1 MPANAVA
8 AATVNGQGYWPAG
21 SATSRV
27 NPLLRRHVPN
37 HRLALRCPFLSL
49 EVAWMSKPG
58 QMVLVALRKMIASG
72 ELAAGERLME
82 VPTAEL
88 FGVSRMPVRMAFRTL
103 EQEGLLVRFGG
114 RGFQVRSVSADD
126 IAGAVEVRG
135 VLEGL
140 AARQAAERGL
150 STQAR
155 ATLQQCLVDGDQL
168 FDKGFVT
175 EDDLQAYH
183 DLNMR
188 FHQVIIDASH
198 NPAIAVAL
206 ARNDHLPFASVTA
219 LAVDR
224 HDLAREYRRFNFAH
238 MQHHAVFDALVNRQG
253 ARAEAIMR
261 EHANATLRYAETF
274 GGGAA
279 DTGMKVILPAS

>member
-1 MPANAVA
+1 
-8 AATVNGQGYWPAG
+8 
-21 SATSRV
+21 
-27 NPLLRRHVPN
+27 
-37 HRLALRCPFLSL
+37 
-49 EVAWMSKPG
+49 MSKPG
-58 QMVLVALRKMIASG
+58 QTVLVALREMIASG

-82 VPTAEL
+82 IPTAEL

-114 RGFQVRSVSADD
+114 RGFQVRSVSPDD

-140 AARQAAERGL
+140 AARQTAERGL
-150 STQAR
+150 SDEAR
-155 ATLQQCLVDGDQL
+155 ATLEQCLMQGDQL

-175 EDDLQAYH
+175 IEDLEVYH

-188 FHQVIIDASH
+188 FHEVIVEGSH
-198 NPAIAVAL
+198 NPAIADAL

-224 HDLAREYRRFNFAH
+224 NDMVREYRRFNYAH
-238 MQHHAVFDALVNRQG
+238 MQHHSVFDALVNRQG

-261 EHANATLRYAETF
+261 EHANATLRYAEIF
-274 GGGAA
+274 GSATA
-279 DTGMKVILPAS
+279 EERMKVILRSE

>member
-1 MPANAVA
+1 
-8 AATVNGQGYWPAG
+8 
-21 SATSRV
+21 
-27 NPLLRRHVPN
+27 
-37 HRLALRCPFLSL
+37 
-49 EVAWMSKPG
+49 MSKPG

-114 RGFQVRSVSADD
+114 RGFRCARSAPMISLARSRY
-126 IAGAVEVRG
+126 AAYWR
-135 VLEGL
+135 L

-150 STQAR
+150 SAPAR
-155 ATLQQCLVDGDQL
+155 AALQQCLVDGDQL

-175 EDDLQAYH
+175 EEDLQAYH

-188 FHQVIIDASH
+188 FHQVIIEASN
-198 NPAIAVAL
+198 NPAIADAL

-238 MQHHAVFDALVNRQG
+238 MQHHAVFDALSNRQVPAPKRSCASTPMPPCATPRPLAG
-253 ARAEAIMR
+253 QRQTRA
-261 EHANATLRYAETF
+261 
-274 GGGAA
+274 
-279 DTGMKVILPAS
+279 

>member
-1 MPANAVA
+1 
-8 AATVNGQGYWPAG
+8 
-21 SATSRV
+21 
-27 NPLLRRHVPN
+27 
-37 HRLALRCPFLSL
+37 
-49 EVAWMSKPG
+49 MSKPG

-72 ELAAGERLME
+72 ELAAGARLME
-82 VPTAEL
+82 VPTAAL

-114 RGFQVRSVSADD
+114 RGFQVRSVSDED

-150 STQAR
+150 SPQACEALR
-155 ATLQQCLVDGDQL
+155 QCLIEGDQL
-168 FDKGFVT
+168 FDKGYVSE
-175 EDDLQAYH
+175 EDLEAYH

-188 FHQVIIDASH
+188 FHQVIVEASH
-198 NPAIAVAL
+198 NPAIADAL

-238 MQHHAVFDALVNRQG
+238 MQHHAVFDALVNGQG

-274 GGGAA
+274 GNAKA
-279 DTGMKVILPAS
+279 TPHIKVILPAS